1 MIQEIIGKLASESLL
16 SLYPSIVKNINI
28 PFEMKLWTR
37 FLPYTLVSLLFI
49 DFKFV
54 KENLFSKNGIL
65 LSLITIIHIYTSY
78 KGFEGLESG
87 IAYTIFYLYPLMI
100 LMIAG
105 EKISPFMILPLVGV
119 ALLVSGNT
127 EESKDNEGSIE
138 NLEQKD
144 EKTPKKQEKQEK
156 DVMFSIIM
164 IILAGFTEALLYFIV
179 RKIKTPNNWNHLFI
193 SYAFG
198 AMVLSGSVLNKINT
212 VSLNG
217 LLSSSF
223 ILNIVIGLFGYLLRF
238 YATTRL
244 EPAIYAPLSY
254 FGIVMSYVY
263 GIIFN
268 KDVITMKKVIGTL
281 LVIIPNLYISV
292 K

>member
-16 SLYPSIVKNINI
+16 SLYPTIVKNINI
-28 PFEMKLWTR
+28 PFELKLWTR
-37 FLPYTLVSLLFI
+37 FIPYTLISLLFI

-54 KENLFSKNGIL
+54 KENLFSKNGFL
-65 LSLITIIHIYTSY
+65 LSFITVIHIYSSY

-87 IAYTIFYLYPLMI
+87 VAYTIFYLYPLMI
-100 LMIAG
+100 LLMAG

-119 ALLVSGNT
+119 TLLVSEDT
-127 EESKDNEGSIE
+127 EVKKDADEHIE
-138 NLEQKD
+138 NLEQKGNKSD
-144 EKTPKKQEKQEK
+144 ENKVKIKK
-156 DVMFSIIM
+156 DTMFSVAM
-164 IILAGFTEALLYFIV
+164 ILLAGFTEALLYFVV
-179 RKIKTPNNWNHLFI
+179 RRLKTPNNWNHLFI

-198 AMVLSGSVLNKINT
+198 AIALSGSVLSKLNT
-212 VSLNG
+212 VSFNG

-244 EPAIYAPLSY
+244 EPSMYAPLSY

-263 GIIFN
+263 GIAFN
-268 KDVITMKKVIGTL
+268 TDVITLKKVIGTL
-281 LVIIPNLYISV
+281 CVILPNLYI
-292 K
+292 KI